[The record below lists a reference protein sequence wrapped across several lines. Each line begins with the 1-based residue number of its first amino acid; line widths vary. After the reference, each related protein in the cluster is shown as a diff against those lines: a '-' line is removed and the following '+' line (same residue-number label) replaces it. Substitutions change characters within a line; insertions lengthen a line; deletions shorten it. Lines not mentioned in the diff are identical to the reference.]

1 MQKQKKQMI
10 VIIIILILFV
20 AAYFGM
26 RSYNAK
32 QEEKEA
38 AETEAEKIYVTEL
51 KKDDITAFSYQTDG
65 ETLSFVKEEDTWKCE
80 NDETLTLDET
90 AISTMLSTVATL
102 EAAESVEDAGELS
115 EYGFDTPTNVITLT
129 TEKGTTTLTIGMN
142 NSITDQ
148 YYMTKDGD
156 DSLYLVSSGVPAAFE
171 KTLADLEAE
180 EETEQAISET
190 ETE

>member
-115 EYGFDTPTNVITLT
+115 EY
-129 TEKGTTTLTIGMN
+129 EIGRAH
-142 NSITDQ
+142 
-148 YYMTKDGD
+148 
-156 DSLYLVSSGVPAAFE
+156 V
-171 KTLADLEAE
+171 
-180 EETEQAISET
+180 
-190 ETE
+190 